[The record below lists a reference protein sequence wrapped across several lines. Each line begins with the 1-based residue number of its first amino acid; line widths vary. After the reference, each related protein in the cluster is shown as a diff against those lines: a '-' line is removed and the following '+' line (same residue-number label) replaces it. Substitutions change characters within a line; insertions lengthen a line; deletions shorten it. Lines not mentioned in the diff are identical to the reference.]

1 VPHADVAQSEEQLIC
16 NQQVESSSLSVSSMV
31 FVMSHEFEI
40 GDLVQ
45 YKHNETRVGLIVDVH
60 LSSGTSFEQP
70 YVTVLWASTG
80 KKTLEFYSELIYAE
94 KR

>member
-1 VPHADVAQSEEQLIC
+1 
-16 NQQVESSSLSVSSMV
+16 MV
-31 FVMSHEFEI
+31 FAMLYEFEI

-45 YKHNETRVGLIVDVH
+45 YRHNKTRVGLIVEVH

-80 KKTLEFYSELIYAE
+80 KKSLEFYSELIHAE
-94 KR
+94 KRR